1 VNHPEFRQFL
11 LTELA
16 HRYDVA
22 AARPHLDGGSPK
34 APNTHEAEVSLRLC
48 TVHDDAAL
56 ERLAVLEARP
66 LPRGRFVVAEVN
78 GELVAAQPLA
88 GGRAFADPF
97 RPTAELLPLMRLRA
111 RQIAGADRRLGFLP
125 RAWSLVRE

>member
-1 VNHPEFRQFL
+1 MTREVGGCPLRATGLGGRQL
-11 LTELA
+11 
-16 HRYDVA
+16 
-22 AARPHLDGGSPK
+22 S
-34 APNTHEAEVSLRLC
+34 
-48 TVHDDAAL
+48 
-56 ERLAVLEARP
+56 RP

-125 RAWSLVRE
+125 RARSLVRE